1 MTDFETMARF
11 ADDLQTAWTKTAAK
25 PENKKSFKG
34 LQLELQKMRR
44 FLLNE
49 QKDREAQYQE
59 ILEDGVF
66 TPKHIGQ
73 KRAEIDEKYREAESA
88 VIEGAKTDIRAM
100 VADKYKRLDKM
111 LCAAPTAE
119 QTALLQ
125 ALQMRGGNVSKGE
138 LTRLIPFFY
147 TNYQGMRI
155 LESVALA
162 AGYHITIPIDGDILD
177 LYGTLDRAGNYLLDA
192 ADELGSFGKVTP
204 RFRAFYYSDPKNP
217 GNADPIFQQFIDMFD
232 VPAQL
237 QDYTV
242 SKKLSAAEAA
252 KVGTYFKKLAADLDD
267 LDPSNMADS
276 ITILRETQQIMKKH
290 PDDIELMKRSEY
302 GKYVREVEELE
313 ALNQKKAEADEQKKA
328 AASDK

>member
-1 MTDFETMARF
+1 MNDFETLARF
-11 ADDLQTAWTKTAAK
+11 ADELSAAWNKNAAK

-34 LQLELQKMRR
+34 LQVELQKMRR
-44 FLLNE
+44 FLQNE

-59 ILEDGVF
+59 ILEDGVY

-73 KRAEIDEKYREAESA
+73 KRAEIDEKYRKAEES
-88 VIEGAKTDIRAM
+88 VIEGAKADIRAM
-100 VADKYKRLDKM
+100 VADKCKRLDKM
-111 LCAAPTAE
+111 LCEAPTAE

-125 ALQMRGGNVSKGE
+125 ALQMRGGNVTKGE
-138 LTRLIPFFY
+138 LTKLIPYFY

-162 AGYHITIPIDGDILD
+162 AGYHISIPIDGDVMD

-204 RFRAFYYSDPKNP
+204 RFRAFYYSDPENP
-217 GNADPIFQQFIDMFD
+217 GNADVTYQAFIDAFD
-232 VPAQL
+232 TPAQL
-237 QDYTV
+237 QDYTI
-242 SKKLSAAEAA
+242 SEKLSAAEEA
-252 KVGTYFKKLAADLDD
+252 KVKTYFTRIADLD
-267 LDPSNMADS
+267 PTNAADNL
-276 ITILRETQQIMKKH
+276 TILRETQQVMKKH
-290 PDDIELMKRSEY
+290 PEDIELMMRSEF
-302 GKYVREVEELE
+302 GKYVIEVQEIE